1 MKSRALFLA
10 ILAICL
16 LAGAALTALDRAG
29 PAEPA
34 AKRGEPPQI
43 DYEDLQQP
51 IEADEVALVPEGS
64 YAARRA
70 EAARNRSVN
79 TGLSP
84 EQLRHADYQT
94 YKRFYDPESA
104 AVFAAEMHAVVAAQY
119 GVEEADF
126 YSGVQASLGDWDEVK
141 RLINEREMAV
151 GEPGQYADLL
161 LQVGITTGKI
171 TGPELVA
178 IKNQGHA
185 IPPSTAYDLAQ
196 TGNIETLTTALAA
209 GTPLDLNYEHP
220 ANGRNA
226 LSAYADYVG
235 NAYPQPDPEKVRKD
249 VETLLAAGAQ
259 VHPTH
264 NALDSLDYALT
275 HVNRQ
280 NVDGKVALVKA
291 LLETGVPVGD
301 SHRDL
306 VNAIQDDETRHQ
318 IESILDNHL

>member
-10 ILAICL
+10 VLAICL
-16 LAGAALTALDRAG
+16 SAGVALTALDR
-29 PAEPA
+29 AEPA
-34 AKRGEPPQI
+34 AKRGEQPRI
-43 DYEDLQQP
+43 EYEELQQP
-51 IEADEVALVPEGS
+51 VEADRVALVPEGS

-70 EAARNRSVN
+70 EAARNRNVN

-84 EQLRHADYQT
+84 EELRHADYQA

-119 GVEEADF
+119 GSEEADF
-126 YSGVQASLGDWDEVK
+126 YSNVHASLDDWDEVK
-141 RLINEREMAV
+141 RLINERETAF
-151 GEPGQYADLL
+151 GEPGLYADML
-161 LQVGITTGKI
+161 LQVGLTTGKI
-171 TGPELVA
+171 TGAELVA

-185 IPPSTAYDLAQ
+185 IPPTTAYDLAR
-196 TGNIETLTTALAA
+196 TGNIETLTAALAA
-209 GTPLDLNYEHP
+209 GTPLDLNYEDP

-235 NAYPQPDPEKVRKD
+235 NAYPQPDPGKVRKD
-249 VETLLAAGAQ
+249 VETLLAAGTLVQ
-259 VHPTH
+259 PTH

-291 LLETGVPVGD
+291 LLENGVPVGD

-318 IESILDNHL
+318 IESILANQL